1 MSSQVEPT
9 PKPLV
14 DADVK
19 VKVKSL
25 DAFLVE
31 EEAIIKENMLPEK
44 DRMQIVFRNLT
55 YNIKISKPDPNA
67 KFPKKNVRADKTIL
81 KGVTGLFQ
89 PGRLIAVMGASG
101 AGKTSLLQIIAA
113 EAHLGSLT
121 GSITING
128 EEVGTQGIKKIS
140 GFVFQDDIILAT
152 MTVKEAITMSALL
165 RLPADMSVE
174 EKNDRVTKI
183 IKLLNLEKAADTI
196 IGDSQTKGISGGE
209 RKRTAMAMEMITNPS
224 VLFLDEPTSG
234 LDTFTAYSVVRTL
247 KNLAAT
253 GRTIIATIH
262 QPSSEVFHLFD
273 DLLLMAEGRTI
284 YSGPAED
291 AIEYFAR
298 LGYECPEYTN
308 PADFLFMSVL
318 NNEDPSAS
326 PGAAPQVTQ
335 AERITGLLN
344 SWDNSIEANNI
355 DSLTRNPRTGGI
367 EGAAQKIRSLF
378 TTQFAYLFKR
388 ASKNAFRNPLVVQAK
403 LGQSVVIA
411 LIIGIL
417 YYGTGTDYGY
427 SGAQNRQGMLF
438 FTAVNMVMSSTIGVL
453 SIFGEEKVV
462 FTREYGAGYYGLP
475 AYFFSKILV
484 EMPFQIIF
492 PWIFATI
499 VYWFVGLQNVGVK
512 YLVYVLFSV
521 LSSCCGFSLGIAIA
535 CIFESLETALAA
547 APLMLMPLMLFSGLF
562 VNNGSIPVYFDWIKY
577 ISPMK
582 YAFEGLYK
590 NELTGLQI
598 VCNSTSR
605 VPERVDGSVCIQNQG
620 FNDSFSILLCVIIL
634 LIMVLV
640 LIIVAY
646 ASLLRVVLA
655 KGKAVTPS
663 KAKATA

>member
-1 MSSQVEPT
+1 MSAESGPAPQST
-9 PKPLV
+9 
-14 DADVK
+14 DVK
-19 VKVKSL
+19 VKVKSI
-25 DAFLVE
+25 DAFQVE
-31 EEAIIKENMLPEK
+31 EEAIIKENLLPEK
-44 DRMQIVFRNLT
+44 DRMQIVFKNLNYT
-55 YNIKISKPDPNA
+55 IRISKPDPDA
-67 KFPKKNVRADKTIL
+67 KFPKRNIRADKTIL

-113 EAHLGSLT
+113 EAHLGTLS
-121 GSITING
+121 GSIIVNG

-165 RLPADMSVE
+165 RLPAEMSLE

-183 IKLLNLEKAADTI
+183 IKLLNLEKAANTI
-196 IGDSQTKGISGGE
+196 IGDSQNKGISGGE

-273 DLLLMAEGRTI
+273 ELLLLADGRTI
-284 YSGPAED
+284 YAGPAD
-291 AIEYFAR
+291 GAVDYFSK

-318 NNEDPSAS
+318 NSEDASTVDPTAPTVQSQADRILGLLDAWDAS
-326 PGAAPQVTQ
+326 PQAQAIDSETKSPRSGGISGAAHKV
-335 AERITGLLN
+335 
-344 SWDNSIEANNI
+344 
-355 DSLTRNPRTGGI
+355 
-367 EGAAQKIRSLF
+367 RSLF
-378 TTQFAYLFKR
+378 STQFGFLFQR
-388 ASKNAFRNPLVVQAK
+388 ASKNAFRNPLVVKAK
-403 LGQSVVIA
+403 LGQAVSIA
-411 LIIGIL
+411 IIIGIL

-453 SIFGEEKVV
+453 SIFGEEKTV
-462 FTREYGAGYYGLP
+462 FTREFGAGYYGLP

-492 PWIFATI
+492 PWLFATI
-499 VYWFVGLQNVGVK
+499 VYWFVGLQNSVSK
-512 YLVYVLFSV
+512 YFIYVLFSV

-547 APLMLMPLMLFSGLF
+547 APLLLMPLM
-562 VNNGSIPVYFDWIKY
+562 GSNTSD
-577 ISPMK
+577 
-582 YAFEGLYK
+582 AFEGLYK
-590 NELTGLQI
+590 NEFTGIQI
-598 VCNSTSR
+598 VCNATAQNP
-605 VPERVDGSVCIQNQG
+605 VRVDGSVCITNQG
-620 FNDSFSILLCVIIL
+620 FNDTFSILVCCITLLAMAVI
-634 LIMVLV
+634 LIV
-640 LIIVAY
+640 VAY
-646 ASLLRVVLA
+646 GSLLRVVLS
-655 KGKAVTPS
+655 KGKAVEPS
-663 KAKATA
+663 KPKGQSVTP